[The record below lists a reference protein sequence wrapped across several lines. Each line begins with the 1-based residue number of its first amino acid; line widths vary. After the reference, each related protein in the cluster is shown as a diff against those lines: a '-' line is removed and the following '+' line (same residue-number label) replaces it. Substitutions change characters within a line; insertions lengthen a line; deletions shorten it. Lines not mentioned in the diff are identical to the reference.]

1 MAGITDRRACRRLDT
16 DRIGKV
22 APVQQEGESMT
33 EKLITVEVVKPYR
46 DLEKLMLY
54 HPGETHEV
62 TQKRADEL
70 VKRGFVK
77 KVVNTK
83 SKEPDK

>member
-1 MAGITDRRACRRLDT
+1 
-16 DRIGKV
+16 
-22 APVQQEGESMT
+22 MT

-62 TQKRADEL
+62 TPKRADEL

-77 KVVNTK
+77 KVVNMK

>member
-1 MAGITDRRACRRLDT
+1 MA
-16 DRIGKV
+16 
-22 APVQQEGESMT
+22 

-54 HPGETHEV
+54 HSGEAHEV
-62 TQKRADEL
+62 TPKRADEL

-77 KVVNTK
+77 KVVNKK
-83 SKEPDK
+83 SEEPDA

>member
-1 MAGITDRRACRRLDT
+1 MA
-16 DRIGKV
+16 
-22 APVQQEGESMT
+22 
-33 EKLITVEVVKPYR
+33 EKLTTVEVVKPYR
-46 DLEKLMLY
+46 DLEKMMLFY
-54 HPGETHEV
+54 TGERHEV

-77 KVVNTK
+77 KIVNMK

>member
-1 MAGITDRRACRRLDT
+1 M
-16 DRIGKV
+16 
-22 APVQQEGESMT
+22 QQEGESMA
-33 EKLITVEVVKPYR
+33 EKLITIEVVKPYR

-62 TQKRADEL
+62 TPKRADEL

-83 SKEPDK
+83 SKEPDA

>member
-1 MAGITDRRACRRLDT
+1 MQQKG
-16 DRIGKV
+16 V
-22 APVQQEGESMT
+22 AVT
-33 EKLITVEVVKPYR
+33 EKIVMVEVSKPYR
-46 DLEKLMLY
+46 DSKKMMIF
-54 HPGETHEV
+54 HPGERHEV

-77 KVVNTK
+77 KEANMK

>member
-1 MAGITDRRACRRLDT
+1 M
-16 DRIGKV
+16 
-22 APVQQEGESMT
+22 QQKGVTVT
-33 EKLITVEVVKPYR
+33 EKIVMVEVLKSYR
-46 DLEKLMLY
+46 DLEKMMIF
-54 HPGETHEV
+54 HPGERHEV

-77 KVVNTK
+77 KEANMK

>member
-1 MAGITDRRACRRLDT
+1 M
-16 DRIGKV
+16 
-22 APVQQEGESMT
+22 QQEGESMT
-33 EKLITVEVVKPYR
+33 EKLIKVEVVKPYR

-77 KVVNTK
+77 KVVNKK
-83 SKEPDK
+83 SKEPDA

>member
-1 MAGITDRRACRRLDT
+1 MA
-16 DRIGKV
+16 
-22 APVQQEGESMT
+22 
-33 EKLITVEVVKPYR
+33 EKLTTVEVVKPYR
-46 DLEKLMLY
+46 DQEKMMLF
-54 HPGETHEV
+54 HPGERHEV

-77 KVVNTK
+77 KIVNTK

>member
-1 MAGITDRRACRRLDT
+1 
-16 DRIGKV
+16 
-22 APVQQEGESMT
+22 MT
-33 EKLITVEVVKPYR
+33 EKIVMVEVLKSYR
-46 DLEKLMLY
+46 DLEKMMIF
-54 HPGETHEV
+54 HPGERHEV

-77 KVVNTK
+77 KEANMK

>member
-1 MAGITDRRACRRLDT
+1 MA
-16 DRIGKV
+16 
-22 APVQQEGESMT
+22 

-46 DLEKLMLY
+46 DLEKMMLFY
-54 HPGETHEV
+54 PGEKHEI
-62 TQKRADEL
+62 TSRRADEL

-77 KVVNTK
+77 KTVNVK